1 MEQLESGQAGQGKQ
15 KDQNIP
21 GKCQKHIEKMPD
33 MGVIMEIQWST
44 TGQKMSSQKMRWN
57 KKGRKDHENY
67 IKRWFRKRIQ

>member
-33 MGVIMEIQWST
+33 MGIEAS
-44 TGQKMSSQKMRWN
+44 
-57 KKGRKDHENY
+57 
-67 IKRWFRKRIQ
+67 